1 MSLSG
6 IRDISVIE
14 TPPRDRLPIQ
24 TYVSE
29 ENDQL
34 IKDVLN
40 RELARG
46 GQAFVVYNRV
56 ESIEE
61 FASHIRKL
69 MPNANIGVAHGQM
82 NEKLLE
88 NVIER
93 LYDGVYN
100 ILIATTLI
108 ENGINLPMANTM
120 VVIEADRL
128 GLSQLYQLRGRIGRS
143 DKLSYA
149 YLTYVKDKH
158 LTDDAYKRLEAIKE
172 FSQLGS
178 GFKIAMRDLE
188 IRGAGNIFG
197 KEQHGHIA
205 KVGYDMFVKLLDEEV
220 KDIKGE
226 KINKLSDVK
235 LEISLSA
242 FISED
247 YIEDNE
253 QRIVYYTR
261 ISEISSQDDMKNLLE
276 SLEDGYGQIPQEVK
290 NLCLLAYLRNLAG
303 NFSVQK
309 LRVNKYECIVFLEK
323 KEEIIDPRLAGNLN
337 QYNGKLTFDSSI
349 KIKFDNNGGIL
360 DKVKMLIEFFE
371 KARG

>member
-1 MSLSG
+1 
-6 IRDISVIE
+6 
-14 TPPRDRLPIQ
+14 
-24 TYVSE
+24 
-29 ENDQL
+29 
-34 IKDVLN
+34 
-40 RELARG
+40 
-46 GQAFVVYNRV
+46 
-56 ESIEE
+56 
-61 FASHIRKL
+61 

-93 LYDGVYN
+93 LYDGIYN

-261 ISEISSQDDMKNLLE
+261 ISEISSEDDMKNLLE

-337 QYNGKLTFDSSI
+337 EYNGKLTFDSSI

>member
-261 ISEISSQDDMKNLLE
+261 ISEISSEDDMKNLLE

-337 QYNGKLTFDSSI
+337 EYNGKLTFDSSI